1 MLTVPSAMNE
11 WTLPNILGLLEAHVY
26 EDSRFDWKEDLRR
39 DSAERF
45 IQSAVAMA
53 NSGGG
58 FFVFG
63 VSDARS
69 DEPRARIRG
78 VASIRE
84 FAHEV
89 TALLKNADLPVP
101 HEHKKTSFA
110 DSVAAGQLLPI
121 VQLRSVQAPH
131 SYKGTFLAREGGAT
145 RTLATSEVRNMMM
158 RREDTLARVRLL
170 LLELIAAREAVLA
183 LELAQQK
190 GGTSCYAGL
199 IRARSP
205 IYTMTILPL
214 LLDKPELS
222 TSLSAIRSGAE
233 VVNYHLD
240 GALSILYLP
249 DRPHRDDNSAH
260 AAFLAMTGTSALGRE
275 IEKTATSIAE
285 VFGEPLPR
293 LRGLH
298 ELR

>member
-1 MLTVPSAMNE
+1 MLTVPSALNE
-11 WTLPNILGLLEAHVY
+11 WTLPNVLGLLEAHVY

-39 DSAERF
+39 DGAERF
-45 IQSAVAMA
+45 TQSAVAMA

-63 VSDARS
+63 VSDARG
-69 DEPRARIRG
+69 DEPRERIRG
-78 VASIRE
+78 VASTRE

-89 TALLKNADLPVP
+89 TALLKNPDPPVP
-101 HEHKKTSFA
+101 HEHKNPPVQIPWLP
-110 DSVAAGQLLPI
+110 DRLLPI
-121 VQLRSVQAPH
+121 VQVRSVQAPH
-131 SYKGTFLAREGGAT
+131 SYKGTFLAREGGTT
-145 RTLATSEVRNMMM
+145 RPLATSEVRNMMV

-170 LLELIAAREAVLA
+170 LLELVAAHEAVLA

-190 GGTSCYAGL
+190 GGTKLLRRIDTRTIADL
-199 IRARSP
+199 HA
-205 IYTMTILPL
+205 TILPL

-233 VVNYHLD
+233 VLNYHLD
-240 GALSILYLP
+240 GALSILYFP
-249 DRPHRDDNSAH
+249 DRPHREDNSAH

-275 IEKTATSIAE
+275 IEKTAKSMAE